1 MKNLRTKLSYALY
14 ILLAAFTFSCTDAD
28 VASNNLREAADQF
41 EIYRRVV
48 FYNGI
53 TDNYILSVEGYC
65 SIKDQGGQLEVL
77 VKTKDGKFMKHHLG
91 LSDNVTYFSEQL
103 KPENVS
109 SDKYRVIF
117 KPKALLPTMELDKAD
132 K

>member
-1 MKNLRTKLSYALY
+1 MKNFIKIAL
-14 ILLAAFTFSCTDAD
+14 LVLTSLTLFNSCGDDAY
-28 VASNNLREAADQF
+28 VASQNLSKAADQF

-65 SIKDQGGQLEVL
+65 SIKDAAGQLEVTI
-77 VKTKDGKFMKHHLG
+77 KTESGTYLKHHLG

-103 KPENVS
+103 DPKYV
-109 SDKYRVIF
+109 SDKRYRVIF
-117 KPKALLPTMELDKAD
+117 KPTTIIPNVDLDRTK

>member
-1 MKNLRTKLSYALY
+1 MKNLKKTASYSICMMLV
-14 ILLAAFTFSCTDAD
+14 AFMAGCTDAD
-28 VASNNLREAADQF
+28 VASNNLRTAADQF

-77 VKTKDGKFMKHHLG
+77 VKTKDGMFMKHHLG

-103 KPENVS
+103 KAEHIS
-109 SDKYRVIF
+109 SDQYRVIF
-117 KPKALLPTMELDKAD
+117 KPKALIPTIEMDK
-132 K
+132 

>member
-1 MKNLRTKLSYALY
+1 MKNTFV
-14 ILLAAFTFSCTDAD
+14 ITLLLLIVSLTSCTDAS

-65 SIKDQGGQLEVL
+65 SISDQAGQLEVL
-77 VKTKDGKFMKHHLG
+77 VKLKDGSYMKHHLG

-103 KPENVS
+103 KPANVS
-109 SDKYRVIF
+109 SDQYRVIF
-117 KPKALLPTMELDKAD
+117 KPKALIPTLELDD
-132 K
+132 TD